1 MWWMPRCSGATSLIR
16 KEYLLSKETAIIM
29 AVLPLLALF
38 VGAGGMVIMMGLY
51 VGVWFL
57 PFFYPLMLVLKGL
70 YINVVHS
77 LYPSYKVVEVFQL
90 PRGSFIPEVTYLR
103 GFEVPGVWMPFLVH
117 IPYWLAISYGLS
129 ALIHRYREGIRR
141 FLAGMV
147 EEMRRLHGYQT

>member
-1 MWWMPRCSGATSLIR
+1 MPRCSGATSLIR

-103 GFEVPGVWMPFLVH
+103 GFEVPGVWIPFLLH
-117 IPYWLAISYGLS
+117 IPYWLAISYSLS
-129 ALIHRYREGIRR
+129 ALIHRYRESIRR
-141 FLAGMV
+141 FFA
-147 EEMRRLHGYQT
+147 